1 MLYLDLLRL
10 PSDHPRWRH
19 LDPYQAHQLIWK
31 AFPGL
36 PRGNRPF
43 LFSLDN
49 HAAYHSLLVQSDRA
63 SDWSF
68 LTSEVAYDS
77 KTVDPSRV
85 PTETPMRFFLRA
97 NPTVDRRGY
106 GDGKTRRV
114 AVGTNPA
121 LVFKQMGQPELTP
134 TSSEDVA
141 RWREDELKVW
151 LKRQGERYGF
161 SIDLDR
167 VQPGPIVKKHVV
179 RIDNGRPSGKP
190 MIFHE
195 VEFTGLLHVEDLEE
209 FRVGW
214 SKGLGRGKA
223 FGYGLL
229 MIRPA

>member
-10 PSDHPRWRH
+10 PSDCPRWRH

-36 PRGNRPF
+36 PRGDRPF
-43 LFSLDN
+43 LFSLDK
-49 HAAYHSLLVQSDRA
+49 HGAYYSLLVQSDRP

-68 LTSEVAYDS
+68 LTDDVDRDS

-85 PTETPMRFFLRA
+85 PTETPLRFFLRA
-97 NPTVDRRGY
+97 NPTAARRGY
-106 GDGKTRRV
+106 RDGKTRRV
-114 AVGTNPA
+114 AVGTNPE
-121 LVFKQMGQPELTP
+121 LVFRQMGQPELTP
-134 TSSEDVA
+134 TSPEDVA
-141 RWREDELKVW
+141 RWRDDELKTW
-151 LKRQGERYGF
+151 LRRQGERYGF
-161 SIDLDR
+161 SVDPET
-167 VQPGPIVKKHVV
+167 VQPGPIVQKRLV
-179 RIDNGRPSGKP
+179 RNENGRPNGKP

-195 VEFTGLLHVEDLEE
+195 VEFTGVLRISDLDE
-209 FRVGW
+209 FRIGW